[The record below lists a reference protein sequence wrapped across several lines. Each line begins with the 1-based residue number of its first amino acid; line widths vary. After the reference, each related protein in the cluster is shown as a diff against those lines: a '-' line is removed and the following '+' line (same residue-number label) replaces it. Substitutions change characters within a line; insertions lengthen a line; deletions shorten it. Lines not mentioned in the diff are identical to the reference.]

1 MNLRI
6 PLKGEVDQAEAYID
20 KTIGT
25 AVTAIT
31 DRDDKDEI
39 KSKKNKTINRE

>member
-1 MNLRI
+1 M
-6 PLKGEVDQAEAYID
+6 VDQAEAYID

-25 AVTAIT
+25 ASRAIT

>member
-1 MNLRI
+1 M
-6 PLKGEVDQAEAYID
+6 VDQAEAYID